1 MKPFILFFMVLLGQG
16 LAFADASPGTNAT
29 GPHPAPKAEVTLN
42 NSDPVAMFQEV
53 MENSTLYAMLS
64 VLNASEPDVAK
75 NVEYV
80 ALFNEAH
87 AINQTLN
94 RLLTEI
100 KQQNHLLQKN
110 TETGGSMNA

>member
-16 LAFADASPGTNAT
+16 VTFAGAPHGANAAD
-29 GPHPAPKAEVTLN
+29 PHPTPKVEVTLN
-42 NSDPVAMFQEV
+42 NLDPVAMFQEV

-100 KQQNHLLQKN
+100 KQQNHLLQK
-110 TETGGSMNA
+110 TLKQEVL